1 VVKAVANANK
11 DISARSEGPNL
22 GDELRQLQKLYP
34 NKSGIRIRMRGEAAS
49 RKCRYARL
57 HLLIESN
64 GEVEYHQSGFEKR
77 DAKSSAW
84 WSNYF
89 TTRVFQGIGGKSA
102 SPAKRLGVLEGAI
115 LPGLRRTTR
124 LHWTVKMVIGYSL
137 HDRR

>member
-1 VVKAVANANK
+1 VEKAVANASK
-11 DISARSEGPNL
+11 DISQRGEGPNL
-22 GDELRQLQKLYP
+22 GDELRLLKKLYP
-34 NKSGIRIRMRGEAAS
+34 NKNGIRIRMRAEPS
-49 RKCRYARL
+49 NRKAKYARL

-64 GEVEYHQSGFEKR
+64 GETELHRTGFEKR

-89 TTRVFQGIGGKSA
+89 TTMVFKGIGGKSA